1 MEELIYFGITF
12 LIVYM
17 IYYFASIR
25 KAKKNKDKLPVEV
38 QYLIL
43 RYNIDVNKISY
54 RSFLNTIAIVGG
66 IDIALVVTIISQ
78 FNEFIWQLLFG
89 LVFIIPIIVISFMFV
104 GKYYE
109 KQQNSIISEDEN
121 NKICSKKK
129 GK

>member
-12 LIVYM
+12 LIIYT

-25 KAKKNKDKLPVEV
+25 KAKKNKDRLPVEV

-66 IDIALVVTIISQ
+66 IDVALVVTIISQ
-78 FNEFIWQLLFG
+78 FDEFIWQVLFG
-89 LVFIIPIIVISFMFV
+89 FVFIIPIIVISFMFV
-104 GKYYE
+104 GKYYQR
-109 KQQNSIISEDEN
+109 QQNIIMSE
-121 NKICSKKK
+121 NKNIKKDGKKK